1 MASWCAH
8 TKKRMKNI
16 IFLRTNLS
24 GSSSNVC
31 TMEKDEKF
39 LLSIIEGYQKEAQ
52 KCRRADAY
60 LAGCVMLGAALE
72 ASLLAMAKCYPDEVK
87 GTKTYSLKN
96 DPDLDKWNLIDH
108 LKVARELDWIPSKL
122 PLDKI
127 ARESGID
134 PDEALKNGDLGY
146 FADVVREIRD
156 MLHPGRYL
164 RLWSG
169 VRVTKKFLETSY
181 EVVDL
186 VRESLL
192 KKLEDSI
199 RQEM

>member
-1 MASWCAH
+1 
-8 TKKRMKNI
+8 
-16 IFLRTNLS
+16 
-24 GSSSNVC
+24 
-31 TMEKDEKF
+31 MEKDEEF
-39 LLSIIEGYQKEAQ
+39 LLSIIEGYQKEAE
-52 KCRRADAY
+52 KCRGADAY

-72 ASLLAMAKCYPDEVK
+72 ASLLAMAKCYADEVK
-87 GTKTYSLKN
+87 QTKTYSSKKEPN
-96 DPDLDKWNLIDH
+96 LDNWNLIDH
-108 LKVARELDWIPSKL
+108 LKVARELNWIPPKL

-134 PDEALKNGDLGY
+134 PEDALKNGDLGY

-156 MLHPGRYL
+156 MLHPGMYL
-164 RLWSG
+164 RLWTG

-186 VRESLL
+186 VRECLL

>member
-1 MASWCAH
+1 
-8 TKKRMKNI
+8 
-16 IFLRTNLS
+16 
-24 GSSSNVC
+24 
-31 TMEKDEKF
+31 MEQDEEQ
-39 LLSIIEGYQKEAQ
+39 LLSIIEGYQQEAE
-52 KCRRADAY
+52 KCRSADAY

-72 ASLLAMAKCYPDEVK
+72 ASLLAMAKCYSDEVK

-96 DPDLDKWNLIDH
+96 EPDLDKWNLIDH

-122 PLDKI
+122 ALDKI

-134 PDEALKNGDLGY
+134 PKDALKNGDLGY

-169 VRVTKKFLETSY
+169 VRVTKEFLETSY

-186 VRESLL
+186 VRDYLL

>member
-1 MASWCAH
+1 
-8 TKKRMKNI
+8 MK
-16 IFLRTNLS
+16 
-24 GSSSNVC
+24 
-31 TMEKDEKF
+31 KDEKS
-39 LLSIIEGYQKEAQ
+39 LLSIIEGYQKEAE
-52 KCRRADAY
+52 KCRGANAY

-72 ASLLAMAKCYPDEVK
+72 ASLLAMAKCYTEEVEQ
-87 GTKTYSLKN
+87 TKTFSSKKEPN
-96 DPDLDKWNLIDH
+96 LDKWNLIDH
-108 LKVARELDWIPSKL
+108 LKVARELNWIPSKL
-122 PLDKI
+122 WLDKI

-169 VRVTKKFLETSY
+169 VKVTKKFLETSY

-186 VRESLL
+186 IRESLL